1 MGKLTCILCQVASL
15 NRNDTAK
22 SEMPE
27 MLEHLTMNK
36 DNSAMYTQLS
46 KRTKEAKTRVINALI
61 QTCTVSD
68 KSPNLRKL
76 TALCCKHSLKTV
88 MLQST

>member
-1 MGKLTCILCQVASL
+1 M

-27 MLEHLTMNK
+27 MLKHITMNK
-36 DNSAMYTQLS
+36 DNFAMCTQLS
-46 KRTKEAKTRVINALI
+46 KRTEEAKTRIINALI

-68 KSPNLRKL
+68 KSQNLRKL